1 MKYMK
6 KKNHK
11 IAGCGDGGL
20 RVGMVS
26 SSLQPYKSDFRCVVS
41 TIIPSNNCDFI
52 LPLRNDDAAF
62 ENVNFIDDDVIIRN
76 NYM

>member
-1 MKYMK
+1 
-6 KKNHK
+6 
-11 IAGCGDGGL
+11 
-20 RVGMVS
+20 MVS

-52 LPLRNDDAAF
+52 LPLRNDDAAIENVNFIDDDAVF